1 MGSKTHA
8 QASSPVQPPQLL
20 LLPRC
25 CCRQQLFLLLRC
37 PMKSN
42 GADYKRENPNMRACS
57 QDSICLWIAIPVF
70 SFACALH
77 ALAFFGIHFSLVMNC
92 RLFDSS
98 RILATILF
106 VVLLTVL
113 TVYIV
118 TFVDLD
124 FVYAYMHAFD
134 RHKMGFKNIERL

>member
-1 MGSKTHA
+1 
-8 QASSPVQPPQLL
+8 
-20 LLPRC
+20 
-25 CCRQQLFLLLRC
+25 
-37 PMKSN
+37 
-42 GADYKRENPNMRACS
+42 
-57 QDSICLWIAIPVF
+57 
-70 SFACALH
+70 
-77 ALAFFGIHFSLVMNC
+77 MNC

>member
-42 GADYKRENPNMRACS
+42 GADYKRENPNMRACNTAFAYE
-57 QDSICLWIAIPVF
+57 LPFRF
-70 SFACALH
+70 SLLLVHCTLS
-77 ALAFFGIHFSLVMNC
+77 LFFGIHFSLVMNC